1 MQKKII
7 ITSLGLASLIALFA
21 YNPLHS
27 CVKAS
32 AGEVVSPNGRNMVDV
47 GLDNGKPFYIIE
59 VDGRRVIDSSYI
71 SLRFRDG
78 MLGANSELLAKETSS
93 CDEIWEQPWGEETTV
108 RNNYNAV
115 RYSFRETDSLG
126 RRFDV
131 EFRVFD
137 DGVGFRYCIPA
148 QSGVDS
154 LVLLDENIQ
163 FNLAEDA
170 VAWSIPYDTEYYE
183 GIYKPSPVSVLD
195 TVCTPL
201 TMKVTDSLYLSI
213 HEAALTDYASLNI
226 THERGTCLRSY
237 LTPWSTGEKVF
248 AGDSLKSPWRMV
260 IIGRNAGDL
269 LLSRMML
276 NLNEPCALDDTSW
289 IEPGR
294 YIGIWWGMHRRE
306 NTWDMGPNHG
316 ATTENAKRYID
327 FAAANNYSGV
337 LAEGWNKGWECDWI
351 NDGSCFDFLESY
363 PDFDLEEVCRYAAE
377 KGVRLIGHNETGG
390 AAAHYET
397 QLDSAFALYNRLGM
411 NAVKTGYVNR
421 LMDGRELHGSQYA
434 VRHYRKVIETAARH
448 HIMIDNHE
456 PVMPT
461 GLQRTYP
468 NLMTQEGV
476 RGQEYNAWCPEG
488 GNPTEHT
495 VILPFTRGLAGPMD
509 YTPGVLKYNYEVVPG
524 TRPMHTTAKEL
535 ALAVV
540 LYSPLQMSADII
552 ENYADQPGMEF
563 ITSCPTNW
571 RKTVV
576 PEAKIGEYLAIARRD
591 RKSDNWYMG
600 AVTGVN
606 ARKMNIPLDFLES
619 GARYTARIFC
629 DAENADY
636 RTNPYAMDIHEL
648 EVDSRS
654 VLPLTLA
661 PGGGAAVIFARK
673 K

>member
-1 MQKKII
+1 MRNKII
-7 ITSLGLASLIALFA
+7 IILTALTALAAMLAF
-21 YNPLHS
+21 NPLQS

-32 AGEVVSPNGRNMVDV
+32 ASTVVSPNGRNVVTVGVDAGRPYYLV
-47 GLDNGKPFYIIE
+47 N
-59 VDGRRVIDSSYI
+59 VDGRTVIDSSFV
-71 SLRFRDG
+71 SLEFLDG
-78 MLGANSELLAKETSS
+78 ILGANSELLGSEISS
-93 CDEIWEQPWGEETTV
+93 FDQTWEQPWGEESTV
-108 RNNYNAV
+108 RNNYNALTLH
-115 RYSFRETDSLG
+115 FRETDSLS
-126 RRFDV
+126 RLFDI

-137 DGVGFRYCIPA
+137 DGVGFRYIIPA
-148 QSGVDS
+148 QDGVES
-154 LVLLDENIQ
+154 LVLMDENTR
-163 FNLAEDA
+163 FNLAEEA

-183 GIYKPSPVSVLD
+183 GIYKASPVSVLD

-213 HEAALTDYASLNI
+213 HEAALTDYASLNL
-226 THERGTCLRSY
+226 TAENGTCLRSY

-248 AGDSLKSPWRMV
+248 AHGSLKSPWRTIM
-260 IIGRNAGDL
+260 IGNSAADL

-276 NLNEPCALDDTSW
+276 NLNEPCVIEDISW

-306 NTWDMGPNHG
+306 NTWDIGDRHG
-316 ATTENAKRYID
+316 ATTENTKRYID
-327 FAAANNYSGV
+327 FAAANGYSGV
-337 LAEGWNKGWECDWI
+337 LVEGWNKGWENDWSA
-351 NDGSCFDFLESY
+351 DGTCFDFLQAY

-397 QLDSAFALYNRLGM
+397 QLDSAFALYNRLGI

-421 LMDGRELHGSQYA
+421 LMDGKELHGSQYA
-434 VRHYRKVIETAARH
+434 VRHYRKVIETAARN

-509 YTPGVLKYNYEVVPG
+509 YTPGVLKYNYEVVSG

-535 ALAVV
+535 ALSVV

-552 ENYADQPGMEF
+552 ENYVDQPGMEF
-563 ITSCPTNW
+563 ITTCPTSW
-571 RKTVV
+571 SKTVV
-576 PEAKIGEYLAIARRD
+576 PQAKIGEYLAIARRD
-591 RKSDNWYMG
+591 RNSDSWYIG
-600 AVTGVN
+600 AITGTNVCN
-606 ARKMNIPLDFLES
+606 MDVPLDFLDE
-619 GARYTARIFC
+619 GATYTARIFC
-629 DAENADY
+629 DGENADY
-636 RTNPYAMDIHEL
+636 RTNPYDMDIHEMD
-648 EVDSRS
+648 VDSRT
-654 VLPLTLA
+654 VLPLNLA
-661 PGGGAAVIFARK
+661 PGGGAAVIIAK
-673 K
+673 KR